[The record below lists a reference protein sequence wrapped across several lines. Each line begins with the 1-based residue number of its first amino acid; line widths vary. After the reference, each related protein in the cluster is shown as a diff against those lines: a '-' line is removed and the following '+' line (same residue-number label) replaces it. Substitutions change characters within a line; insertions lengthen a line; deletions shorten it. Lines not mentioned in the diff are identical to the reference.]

1 MKIEGKTILISG
13 ASRGIGRAL
22 LEEAL
27 KRGAKQVYAGA
38 RTTFTHP
45 DRRVTVLT
53 LDVTDEA
60 QIRTAAGKVG
70 ALDILINNAGV
81 LFYGDL
87 KDRTM
92 VERHLATN
100 FFGMYDMIQT
110 FQPLLIRSQGTIVN
124 NLSILA
130 LAPLPPTASYCISKA
145 AAFSMTQSL
154 RAFLAGQGV
163 KVHAVLAG
171 PVDTDLIRH
180 LDVPKASPASV
191 VRNIFDGI
199 EKGEEDIFPDPQSAL
214 IAEGW
219 STSAA
224 KALERRFAALVR

>member
-13 ASRGIGRAL
+13 ASRGIGFAL
-22 LEEAL
+22 VEEAL
-27 KRGAKQVYAGA
+27 KRGAKQIYAGA
-38 RTTFTHP
+38 RTAFTHP
-45 DRRVTVLT
+45 DRRVTVMT
-53 LDVTDEA
+53 LNVTDEA
-60 QIRTAAGKVG
+60 QIRTAAEKAGS
-70 ALDILINNAGV
+70 LDILINNAGV
-81 LFYGDL
+81 LFYDDL

-100 FFGMYDMIQT
+100 FFGMHDMIQA
-110 FQPLLIRSQGTIVN
+110 FLPLLIRSKGAVVN

-154 RAFLAGQGV
+154 RAFLAGRGV

-191 VRNIFDGI
+191 AQCIFDGI
-199 EKGEEDIFPDPQSAL
+199 EKGDEDIFPDPQSAL

-219 STSAA
+219 SGSAA
-224 KALERRFAALVR
+224 KTLEQRFAALVR

>member
-22 LEEAL
+22 IEEAL

-60 QIRTAAGKVG
+60 QIRTAAEKVG

-87 KDRTM
+87 KDRM
-92 VERHLATN
+92 IVERHLATN

-110 FQPLLIRSQGTIVN
+110 FQPLLIRSQGAIVN

-171 PVDTDLIRH
+171 PVDTDLIKH

-191 VRNIFDGI
+191 ARNIFDGI
-199 EKGEEDIFPDPQSAL
+199 EK
-214 IAEGW
+214 
-219 STSAA
+219 
-224 KALERRFAALVR
+224 ERRISSLILSQRL